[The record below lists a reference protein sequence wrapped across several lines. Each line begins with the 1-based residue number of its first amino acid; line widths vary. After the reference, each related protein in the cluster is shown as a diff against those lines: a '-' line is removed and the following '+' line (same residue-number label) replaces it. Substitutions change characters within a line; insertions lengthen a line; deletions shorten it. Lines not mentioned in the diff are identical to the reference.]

1 MDSGCATVPLQV
13 RRTGP
18 GTPPAALRQHWQPE
32 IPAISNRNAHRCT
45 STV

>member
-18 GTPPAALRQHWQPE
+18 GTPALRQHWQPE